1 MSRKP
6 AGRLCA
12 LTAVVQARPG
22 RSQKLSFVQP
32 HGTQR
37 VVTDLFYRQK
47 GVVLRTPSL
56 AERATDVPL
65 LARLFLRRAAEGR
78 ANFLPDALN
87 WLAGRGRPGNVR
99 ELRAAVEC
107 APALAILGA
116 AGTIVTAADLAFAVG
131 DAPLP
136 VGSVATIAPQ
146 SLEEEI
152 AALERR
158 RIVEAFSGPGTT
170 TPIRR
175 ANWVCRASACSRRW
189 TGWGCADL
197 RAVTAPVSLASSGPP
212 TDVSGAHSADA

>member
-6 AGRLCA
+6 AGQLCA

-22 RSQKLSFVQP
+22 RSQMQSFVQP

-56 AERATDVPL
+56 AERATDVPQ

-87 WLAGRGRPGNVR
+87 WLAGRGWRGNVR

-158 RIVEAFSGPGTT
+158 RIVEALQRTGHNHTHTT
-170 TPIRR
+170 RELGL
-175 ANWVCRASACSRRW
+175 SRVGLLKKMDRM
-189 TGWGCADL
+189 GL
-197 RAVTAPVSLASSGPP
+197 R
-212 TDVSGAHSADA
+212 